1 MYLYTQ
7 QKDQAKST
15 TLFML
20 IVFRTKLKK
29 YNFIYAYCVLHDD
42 ENEAIF

>member
-20 IVFRTKLKK
+20 IVFRTKLKM
-29 YNFIYAYCVLHDD
+29 YNFIYDYCVPHKVEKVQL
-42 ENEAIF
+42 